1 MSKTRKTKDKLL
13 VLHDN
18 LQKELQH
25 LYLVKARR
33 RLEGKIKKSKGF
45 VPELSERKT
54 ILLSLLNLQILID
67 KEQRILKYGEN
78 LP

>member
-1 MSKTRKTKDKLL
+1 MI
-13 VLHDN
+13 HDN
-18 LQKELQH
+18 LQKELQE
-25 LYLVKARR
+25 LYSVTSRR
-33 RLEGKIKKSKGF
+33 RADGHLKKSKGF

-78 LP
+78 LS